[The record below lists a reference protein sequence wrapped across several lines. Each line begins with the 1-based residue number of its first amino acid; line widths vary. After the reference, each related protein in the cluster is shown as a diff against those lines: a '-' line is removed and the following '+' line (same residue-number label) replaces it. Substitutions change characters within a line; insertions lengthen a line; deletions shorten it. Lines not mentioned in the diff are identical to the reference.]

1 MATSRTTLR
10 PDLQALLDNFTN
22 LKNVYL
28 ALKTFCNIQDEL
40 LQYEKA
46 KSSKM
51 EEEMKKMTKTFS
63 SLEEQRKKSIEEIRK
78 EKEELKTAL
87 LESRQECNHLRLVY
101 VDRNI
106 EDEQI
111 CRLQDELEVLKAEL
125 ILQEERHKEEIV
137 KLERQYIEELQKYK
151 TLLESRQQYQS
162 KKQKHPAID
171 NMSNQPSAI
180 IKTKNRKKKEKP
192 SFRWPGLNISK
203 MPKIIVTDIENE
215 DDIDEDT
222 SATTKRKK
230 RLYYEDKDAIID
242 I

>member
-10 PDLQALLDNFTN
+10 PDLQALLDNFTH

-78 EKEELKTAL
+78 EKEELQTAL

-125 ILQEERHKEEIV
+125 ALQEEKHKEEIF

-151 TLLESRQQYQS
+151 TLLESRQEYQ
-162 KKQKHPAID
+162 KFD
-171 NMSNQPSAI
+171 SNFIS
-180 IKTKNRKKKEKP
+180 
-192 SFRWPGLNISK
+192 RWPGLNVSK
-203 MPKIIVTDIENE
+203 MPKVLATDIENE
-215 DDIDEDT
+215 DDVDEDM

-230 RLYYEDKDAIID
+230 KLYYEDKEAIID

>member
-1 MATSRTTLR
+1 M
-10 PDLQALLDNFTN
+10 
-22 LKNVYL
+22 
-28 ALKTFCNIQDEL
+28 
-40 LQYEKA
+40 
-46 KSSKM
+46 
-51 EEEMKKMTKTFS
+51 
-63 SLEEQRKKSIEEIRK
+63 
-78 EKEELKTAL
+78 
-87 LESRQECNHLRLVY
+87 
-101 VDRNI
+101 
-106 EDEQI
+106 
-111 CRLQDELEVLKAEL
+111 KAEL

>member
-1 MATSRTTLR
+1 MAMSRITLR
-10 PDLQALLDNFTN
+10 PDLQALLDNFTH

-51 EEEMKKMTKTFS
+51 EEEIKKITKTFS

-101 VDRNI
+101 IDRNI

-125 ILQEERHKEEIV
+125 ALQEERHKEEIF
-137 KLERQYIEELQKYK
+137 KLEKQFIEELQKYK
-151 TLLESRQQYQS
+151 TLLESKQQNQR
-162 KKQKHPAID
+162 KKAKHPAID
-171 NMSNQPSAI
+171 NMSNQLSANV
-180 IKTKNRKKKEKP
+180 KTKNTKKKP
-192 SFRWPGLNISK
+192 FFRWSGLNVSK
-203 MPKIIVTDIENE
+203 MPKVIATDMENE

-222 SATTKRKK
+222 STITKRKK
-230 RLYYEDKDAIID
+230 KLYYEDKEAIID